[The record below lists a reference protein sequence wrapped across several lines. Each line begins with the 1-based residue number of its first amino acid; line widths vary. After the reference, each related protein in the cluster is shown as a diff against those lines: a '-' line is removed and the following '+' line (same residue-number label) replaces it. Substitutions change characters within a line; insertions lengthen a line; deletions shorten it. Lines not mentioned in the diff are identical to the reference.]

1 MTTTETPAP
10 PDGQAGTA
18 PLEVRKTPARK
29 RLVPYWLLLPGIL
42 WLIVFFAAPLVYQ
55 ASTSVQTGSLEEGF
69 KVTWH
74 FATYWDALGEYW
86 PQFVRSVVYAA
97 TATALCLLLGYPLA
111 YLIAFKAGR
120 WRNVVMILVIA
131 PFFTSFLI
139 RTLAWKTILADGGPV
154 VGLLNSLHVLDV
166 TSWLGLTEGQRVLA
180 TPLAVVCGLT
190 YNFLPFMVLPLYTS
204 LERIDPRLHEAA
216 GDLYARPATTF
227 RRVTF
232 PLSMPGVV
240 AGTLLTFIPAAG
252 DYINAEL
259 LGSTDQ
265 KMIGNVIQSQFLRV
279 LDYPTAAALSFILM
293 AAILAMVTLYIRKSG
308 TEDLV

>member
-1 MTTTETPAP
+1 MTTATEAP
-10 PDGQAGTA
+10 PPASADAPGGRARGT
-18 PLEVRKTPARK
+18 RK

-42 WLIVFFAAPLVYQ
+42 WLVVFFAAPLVYQ

-74 FATYWDALGEYW
+74 FAAYWDALGAYW
-86 PQFVRSVVYAA
+86 PQFLRSVGYAA
-97 TATALCLLLGYPLA
+97 TATVLCLVLGYPLA

-154 VGLLNSLHVLDV
+154 VGVLNSLHVLDV

-216 GDLYARPATTF
+216 GDLYARPVTTF